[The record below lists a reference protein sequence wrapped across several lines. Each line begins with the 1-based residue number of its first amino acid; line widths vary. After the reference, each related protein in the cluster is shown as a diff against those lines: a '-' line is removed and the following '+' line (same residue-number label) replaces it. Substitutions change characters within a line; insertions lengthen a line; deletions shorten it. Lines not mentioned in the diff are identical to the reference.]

1 MSLKVT
7 SALFAAVIVAG
18 FIVQPAA
25 TQTSQT
31 NNGTIL
37 NYAAKILPKSN
48 TICLS
53 NEERE
58 TIFAEIDQEINAL
71 IRNTVLPN
79 IFNICPGIN
88 AQYPATSCLEIA
100 ECDPSLLSGY
110 YWINTTAQVY
120 CDMDREGCSSTG
132 GWTRVAYL
140 NMTDP
145 TQQCPG
151 TWTEMTS
158 PVRTCGRRPFTYTGC
173 DSVIFSTNGVQYSN
187 IVGRVVAYQLGSSYT
202 FSQSTDQTIDG
213 YYLDGVSITRGMP
226 RNHIW
231 SFTAE
236 KIDNSYCPCSTSYT
250 APSFVGEDYFCES
263 GSSSTPV
270 GNVGSFYPDDPL
282 WDGQGCGTN
291 PTCCSYNNPPWFCKQ
306 LPQATTDDIEI
317 RICGVYGYT
326 YTKDTPIELIEI
338 YIQ

>member
-1 MSLKVT
+1 MSLKVS

-25 TQTSQT
+25 TQV
-31 NNGTIL
+31 NNGTL
-37 NYAAKILPKSN
+37 PVKYPAKIIPEGD
-48 TICLS
+48 TICPS

-58 TIFAEIDQEINAL
+58 TTFAEIDQEINAL
-71 IRNTVLPN
+71 IRNTVLP
-79 IFNICPGIN
+79 NICPGIN

-100 ECDPSLLSGY
+100 ECDPGLPSGY

-120 CDMDREGCSSTG
+120 CDMDRQGCGSSG
-132 GWTRVAYL
+132 EWTRVAYL

-145 TQQCPG
+145 TQQCPSE
-151 TWTEMTS
+151 WREITS
-158 PVRTCGRRPFTYTGC
+158 PVRTCGRRTDAYTGC

-187 IVGRVVAYQLGSSYT
+187 IVGRVVAYQLGSPDA
-202 FSQSTDQTIDG
+202 FANGIDQTIDG
-213 YYLDGVSITRGMP
+213 FYLDGVSITRGMP

-236 KIDNSYCPCSTSYT
+236 LADNVWCPCSTTNT

-263 GSSSTPV
+263 GNAQSNFLDV
-270 GNVGSFYPDDPL
+270 FYPDDPL

-291 PTCCSYNNPPWFCKQ
+291 PTCCTYNNPPWFCKE

-317 RICGVYGYT
+317 RLCHGYGFT
-326 YTKDTPIELIEI
+326 VQEDTPIELIEI